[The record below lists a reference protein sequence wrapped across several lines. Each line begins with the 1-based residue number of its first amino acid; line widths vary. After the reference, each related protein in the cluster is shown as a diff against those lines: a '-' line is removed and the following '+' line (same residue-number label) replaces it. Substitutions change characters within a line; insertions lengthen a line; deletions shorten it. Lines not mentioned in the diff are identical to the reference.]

1 MDEKK
6 YILTKIYI
14 SLKYLASKGGRTSN
28 LFPYLQ
34 QKHELQYNKSGAAGW
49 NDLFSYLKTES

>member
-6 YILTKIYI
+6 YILTEIYI
-14 SLKYLASKGGRTSN
+14 SLKYLESKGGRTSN

-34 QKHELQYNKSGAAGW
+34 QKHELQYNKSAAAGW
-49 NDLFSYLKTES
+49 NDLFFI